1 MNHSVNFKNPNTGE
15 IKKIGRGPNWAALL
29 FNIFYLIYKKDW
41 KWFVIFFLIDSLIIF
56 TPWNSA
62 FFLTNVILCV
72 FYNKIKYK
80 ELKAQGWIIVE
91 NESKKEVAS
100 SQQKEVTKSLS
111 KKIVEKPNSNPS
123 HKEKKSNYKNPLS
136 KSISF
141 FDFFHIKK
149 LKNDLEVA
157 KAENFSL
164 KKDLDVAETEDSS
177 LKKDLEELKIKN
189 NSLKKKADLKLSIS
203 QMKPKELDNLIEKKT
218 CEINNLDKILL
229 NKKNEKNDLTTK
241 IGSLNDKITELNSQ
255 IVDLSD
261 EILYENYGLYK
272 PRYEF
277 SNSSTYKG
285 KLSEVR
291 SNQKDMIRNNIA
303 GEIFRPLTLDGSI
316 AKGRSLQK
324 KNIKQLVR
332 SFNGESEAA
341 INKVTKANIETIE
354 KKINTSFTQLNKLN
368 EPNGVRLTTN
378 YLDSKLDEAHIAIEY
393 ELKKEEE
400 KEKLR
405 EQREREREERKLQR
419 EIASERAKYEKDE
432 THYSQAKE
440 RVVDKLRNTKETAE
454 ILALKRELKELQE
467 KLNDVR
473 ERKEKLNDRASNPTA
488 GYVYIISNI
497 GSFGKDIYKIGVTR
511 RLDPMERIKEL
522 GSASVPFN
530 FDVNAIVFSDNAFK
544 LEAELHKRFDAER
557 VNRVNKRK
565 EYFKISMDKI
575 KEMLAEHKELTFN
588 FNEYPDAYE
597 YRDTLY
603 IERHEKIKQD
613 K

>member
-1 MNHSVNFKNPNTGE
+1 MNHSINFKNPNTGE
-15 IKKIGRGPNWAALL
+15 IKKVGQGVNWAALL

-41 KWFVIFFLIDSLIIF
+41 KWFVIFFLVDSIIIF

-62 FFLTNVILCV
+62 LFLTNVILFV

-80 ELKAQGWIIVE
+80 ELKAQGWILVDKD
-91 NESKKEVAS
+91 SKEEATV
-100 SQQKEVTKSLS
+100 QQEAVKPYLTR
-111 KKIVEKPNSNPS
+111 KIAKQQNSNPLDGETDG
-123 HKEKKSNYKNPLS
+123 EKKSNYKKSLS
-136 KSISF
+136 KNISF
-141 FDFFHIKK
+141 FDFFHVRKVKK
-149 LKNDLEVA
+149 ELEVA
-157 KAENFSL
+157 NTENNSL
-164 KKDLDVAETEDSS
+164 KKE
-177 LKKDLEELKIKN
+177 LEELKIKN
-189 NSLKKKADLKLSIS
+189 NRLKKKAHLKLSVS
-203 QMKPKELDNLIEKKT
+203 QMKPGELDNLIEKKT
-218 CEINNLDKILL
+218 CKINDLDKILL
-229 NKKNEKNDLTTK
+229 NKKNEEDNLTTK
-241 IGSLNDKITELNSQ
+241 IKSLNKKVTELNSQ

-291 SNQKDMIRNNIA
+291 SDQKAMIRNYTA
-303 GEIFRPLTLDGSI
+303 GEIFRPMTLDNSL
-316 AKGRSLQK
+316 AKGKSLQK

-400 KEKLR
+400 KEELR

-419 EIASERAKYEKDE
+419 EIESERAKYEKDE

-440 RVVDKLRNTKETAE
+440 RVADKLRNTTDTAE
-454 ILALKRELKELQE
+454 VLALKHELEKLQE
-467 KLNDVR
+467 KLDDLR
-473 ERKEKLNDRASNPTA
+473 QRKEKLNDRASNPTA

-497 GSFGKDIYKIGVTR
+497 GSFGKDVYKIGVTR

-544 LEAELHKRFDAER
+544 LEAELHKRFDTER

-565 EYFKISMDKI
+565 EYFKIPMNKI

-603 IERHEKIKQD
+603 IEKHEKDKQD
-613 K
+613 